1 MRRLVDEVLS
11 ATNRRCPI
19 EFLLAEM
26 PTKVQADERLLRH
39 IFTNLLTN
47 AVKYS
52 DAGRVV
58 QFEIVCA
65 GADIVCTIRDQGIG
79 IPEADREWLFN
90 AFHRGRNVGDR
101 PGTGLGLV
109 IVKRCVDLHG
119 GKIKVDSKLGE
130 GTSVTLRLPIFSP
143 ESGACRR
150 LGKPAVKRSAH
161 RPKGLSRNRNTHANM
176 KKILV
181 IEDEPEMRRN
191 LTTILRL
198 EKFHPLPA
206 ENGRVGVELAK
217 KEKPDLILCDVM
229 MPELDGYGVIAALR
243 ADAATVAI
251 PFIFLTAKGEK
262 PDIRAGMNLGA
273 DDYLT
278 KPVAKAD
285 LLAAIHS
292 RLERAVQ
299 QAVPEFKPNFHSAR
313 PLEEVFGLTPR
324 VAETLLWLAQGK
336 TNGEIAIILSNSEST
351 VKKHVLEIFDKLGVE
366 TRTAASLRALEVLSS
381 PAAHR

>member
-1 MRRLVDEVLS
+1 M
-11 ATNRRCPI
+11 
-19 EFLLAEM
+19 
-26 PTKVQADERLLRH
+26 
-39 IFTNLLTN
+39 
-47 AVKYS
+47 
-52 DAGRVV
+52 
-58 QFEIVCA
+58 
-65 GADIVCTIRDQGIG
+65 
-79 IPEADREWLFN
+79 
-90 AFHRGRNVGDR
+90 
-101 PGTGLGLV
+101 
-109 IVKRCVDLHG
+109 
-119 GKIKVDSKLGE
+119 
-130 GTSVTLRLPIFSP
+130 
-143 ESGACRR
+143 
-150 LGKPAVKRSAH
+150 
-161 RPKGLSRNRNTHANM
+161 M

-181 IEDEPEMRRN
+181 IEDEPEMCRN
-191 LTTILRL
+191 LTTILRM

-206 ENGRVGVELAK
+206 ENGRVGIELAK

-243 ADAATVAI
+243 ANAETVAI

-299 QAVPEFKPNFHSAR
+299 QAVPGFKPNFHSAR
-313 PLEEVFGLTPR
+313 PLQEVLGLTPR

-366 TRTAASLRALEVLSS
+366 NRTAASLRALEVLSS
-381 PAAHR
+381 PAAHG